1 MYRVLMGLLAMLVA
15 GTAAVP
21 HRAEALQGTIT
32 GRVLDAQTQQPISTA
47 QVFITDTGLGALSR
61 LDGTYQIQQV
71 PAGIHTLSVQRIGY
85 GSASQQVSVV
95 SGQSLAANFE
105 LVQAALQL
113 DEMIVTG
120 TAGPGAAT

>member
-47 QVFITDTGLGALSR
+47 QVFITDTGLGALSPV
-61 LDGTYQIQQV
+61 GWHISNSTGSGGYTYPVGAADWVWIGF
-71 PAGIHTLSVQRIGY
+71 PAGV
-85 GSASQQVSVV
+85 GS
-95 SGQSLAANFE
+95 L
-105 LVQAALQL
+105 
-113 DEMIVTG
+113 
-120 TAGPGAAT
+120 GPVARG